1 MRPLCALVGVLL
13 GACSRSEV
21 APLEPVE
28 PVTLDCPTDVSD
40 PRLPRLDAGRSN
52 VIDANEFT
60 DGPVTSYR
68 WEVVPEDCDAVLPS
82 PAKVVAGERTALLT
96 FTPQRPDRHRIRLA
110 VGGAFGQQASCEF
123 EVKVEGQG
131 LRVEACWDT
140 STTADLDLYVHS
152 PRNQDDFFSQIG
164 AGNLYGLTP
173 STCNPANCSAE
184 LRFDAVRTDFGYSDS
199 PLVDCETGPSPAA
212 FAALGRCPNPRAGID
227 DNQTLASGVAELAQ
241 IDAPR
246 DGDTFRV
253 MLHNFGN
260 RAANKTAIFVYCS
273 GTLVGALAGPSRPPD
288 FRAPEG
294 STLVGLM
301 WRAADVTAH
310 SKDGQLTCSV
320 TPLTLPGTTE
330 PFVTIDDP
338 SY

>member
-1 MRPLCALVGVLL
+1 VLL

-21 APLEPVE
+21 ALLDPVE

-40 PRLPRLDAGRSN
+40 PRLPRFDAGRTS
-52 VIDANEFT
+52 VIDATQFI
-60 DGPVTSYR
+60 DGPVVSYR
-68 WEVVPEDCDAVLPS
+68 WQIVPEDCDAVLPS
-82 PAKVVAGERTALLT
+82 PATLVSGERTELFT

-110 VGGAFGQQASCEF
+110 VGGAVGQRASCEF
-123 EVKVEGQG
+123 EVKVEGRG

-140 STTADLDLYVHS
+140 SDVADLDLYVHS
-152 PRNQDDFFSQIG
+152 PRNRDDFFANMDAWNI
-164 AGNLYGLTP
+164 YGLTP

-184 LRFDAVRTDFGYSDS
+184 LRFGAARTDFGYPDS
-199 PLVDCETGPSPAA
+199 PLVDCETGPGPAA

-227 DNQTLASGVAELAQ
+227 DNQFLASGVAEVVQ

-246 DGDTFRV
+246 DGDTFRL
-253 MLHNFGN
+253 MLHNFDN
-260 RAANKTAIFVYCS
+260 RPAHKTAIFVYCS
-273 GTLVGALAGPSRPPD
+273 GTRVGALPGPASPPE
-288 FRAPEG
+288 FRAPDRA
-294 STLVGLM
+294 TLVGLM

-320 TPLTLPGTTE
+320 TPLTLPGSTE
-330 PFVTIDDP
+330 PFVTVDDR